1 MTPTNLNETV
11 KVSIDPEQD
20 LRYGGVALFI
30 GALLFVITIG
40 FEQQLGW
47 PPPDGAHGEAIA
59 ALIQQLWPY
68 LRWLWAVQM
77 LASLLFGVS
86 ALLILRSRH
95 LQGRWI
101 KTAGIW
107 SVVAIGSIIATMA
120 YGLSL
125 GGYPPALLALED
137 NPDLFATFRGGVRL
151 LYTIGLAVVV
161 LGLHALFIG
170 EGVTKSAVVS
180 RSWLIG
186 AVVGIAVA
194 IVAGMVGL
202 PTAGVVAFLMPAL
215 LGLALC
221 RAGWHYAPDSVVA
234 GSGR

>member
-1 MTPTNLNETV
+1 MIPTNPDRTV
-11 KVSIDPEQD
+11 EGPTDPAQD

-47 PPPDGAHGEAIA
+47 PPPDGALGEDVA

-86 ALLILRSRH
+86 ALLILRSRY
-95 LQGRWI
+95 LKSRWI
-101 KTAGIW
+101 TTAVIW
-107 SVVAIGSIIATMA
+107 SAVAIGSIIATMA

-125 GGYPPALLALED
+125 GSYPPAFLALED
-137 NPDLFATFRGGVRL
+137 NPELFATFRGGVRL
-151 LYTIGLAVVV
+151 LFTIGLALVV

-170 EGVTKSAVVS
+170 EGVTKSDVVP
-180 RSWLIG
+180 RYWLIG
-186 AVVGIAVA
+186 AVVGVAVA
-194 IVAGMVGL
+194 IAAGMVGL

-215 LGLALC
+215 LGLALW
-221 RAGWHYAPDSVVA
+221 RGGHRTIP
-234 GSGR
+234 

>member
-11 KVSIDPEQD
+11 KVSTDPEQD
-20 LRYGGVALFI
+20 LPYGGVALFI
-30 GALLFVITIG
+30 GALLFVFTIG

-47 PPPDGAHGEAIA
+47 PPPDGAHGEDIA

-86 ALLILRSRH
+86 ALLILRTRH
-95 LQGRWI
+95 LQRRWI
-101 KTAGIW
+101 TNSVIW
-107 SVVAIGSIIATMA
+107 SAVAIGSIIATMA

-125 GGYPPALLALED
+125 GGYPPALLVLED
-137 NPDLFATFRGGVRL
+137 SQDIFATFRGGVSL
-151 LYTIGLAVVV
+151 LYTIGLALVV

-170 EGVTKSAVVS
+170 KGVTKSDVVP
-180 RSWLIG
+180 RYWLIG
-186 AVVGIAVA
+186 SVVGIAVA
-194 IVAGMVGL
+194 IVTGMVGL
-202 PTAGVVAFLMPAL
+202 PTAGVVAFLMPAF

-221 RAGWHYAPDSVVA
+221 RAGWDYAPDSVVA
-234 GSGR
+234 GCGR

>member
-11 KVSIDPEQD
+11 KDPTDPEQE

-47 PPPDGAHGEAIA
+47 PPPDGVVGEEIA
-59 ALIQQLWPY
+59 ALIQQLWPN

-77 LASLLFGVS
+77 LSSILFGVS
-86 ALLILRSRH
+86 ALLILRSRY

-101 KTAGIW
+101 TTAAIW
-107 SVVAIGSIIATMA
+107 SLVAIGSFIATMA

-125 GGYPPALLALED
+125 GGYPPALLALEV

-151 LYTIGLAVVV
+151 LYTIGLALVV

-170 EGVTKSAVVS
+170 EGITKSDVVP
-180 RSWLIG
+180 RYWLIG

-202 PTAGVVAFLMPAL
+202 PTAGVVAFLMPSL

-221 RAGWHYAPDSVVA
+221 RAGWQYAPDSEVV

>member
-1 MTPTNLNETV
+1 MFT
-11 KVSIDPEQD
+11 
-20 LRYGGVALFI
+20 GGATLII
-30 GALLFVITIG
+30 GSLLFVITIG

-47 PPPDGAHGEAIA
+47 PPPDGAHGADVA
-59 ALIQQLWPY
+59 ALIQKLWPY
-68 LRWLWAVQM
+68 LRWLWAAQL
-77 LASLLFGVS
+77 LASLLFGMS
-86 ALLILRSRH
+86 ALLILRGRH

-101 KTAGIW
+101 ATPVIW
-107 SVVAIGSIIATMA
+107 SAVAIGSVIATMA

-125 GGYPPALLALED
+125 GGYPPALLAWEN

-151 LYTIGLAVVV
+151 LYTIGLALVV

-170 EGVTKSAVVS
+170 EGVTKSALVP
-180 RSWLIG
+180 RYWLIG

-215 LGLALC
+215 LGLTLW
-221 RAGWHYAPDSVVA
+221 RAGWQYARNTTHA
-234 GSGR
+234 